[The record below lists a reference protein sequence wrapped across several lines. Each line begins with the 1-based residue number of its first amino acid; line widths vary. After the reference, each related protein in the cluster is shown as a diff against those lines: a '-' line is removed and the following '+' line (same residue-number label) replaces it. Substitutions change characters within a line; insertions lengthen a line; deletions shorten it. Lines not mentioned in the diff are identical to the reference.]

1 MSTRTLLLELALP
14 LALVS
19 MAMVVAMVRFSLAV
33 LDEEASPA
41 RRKTW
46 GAIYLLLWVGIVI
59 TFVHFTMTTDPV
71 NGARQALYVLVLPL
85 GWFALHGL
93 MLWFGVALQRSNER
107 SEALKAQSAQDYA
120 VDSDA
125 EEIDDDDA
133 QPDAAA
139 ASTPG
144 RAARVLSMA
153 WMPFAIVIV
162 IAGNQ
167 WTVLRSAHAAL
178 APYRSM
184 MVVAS
189 IAVIA
194 AGFIIF
200 MGGVIFI
207 VLRGGRPMSHAEIE
221 DLASQNSGKT
231 GYAGRSRIYGKA
243 VGSTASAE
251 MSFSHFKKAWQN
263 GQWKDNP
270 MTETVAIM
278 GSGTILLFLGT
289 AGWITAAA
297 PPGVALLFL
306 MVFAYA
312 IVRTINGFRAA

>member
-19 MAMVVAMVRFSLAV
+19 MAMVVAMVRFSLAL
-33 LDEEASPA
+33 LDKEASPA

-46 GAIYLLLWVGIVI
+46 GAIYLLLWVGIVA
-59 TFVHFTMTTDPV
+59 TLVHFMMTADPV
-71 NGARQALYVLVLPL
+71 NGSRQAPYVLVLPL

-93 MLWFGVALQRSNER
+93 MLWFGVALQRANER
-107 SEALKAQSAQDYA
+107 SEALNAQSAEDYA
-120 VDSDA
+120 VESDA

-133 QPDAAA
+133 QPDASA

-144 RAARVLSMA
+144 RAARILSMA
-153 WMPFAIVIV
+153 WMPFAIAIV
-162 IAGNQ
+162 IAGNR

-184 MVVAS
+184 IVTAS

-200 MGGVIFI
+200 IGVIFM
-207 VLRGGRPMSHAEIE
+207 VLSAGRPMTHAEIE
-221 DLASQNSGKT
+221 DLASQNSGRP

-251 MSFSHFKKAWQN
+251 MSFSHFKKAWLN
-263 GQWKDNP
+263 GHWKDNP
-270 MTETVAIM
+270 MTETVVIM
-278 GSGTILLFLGT
+278 GSGTILLFLGA

-312 IVRTINGFRAA
+312 VVRTINGFRAA